1 MFHVEQ
7 FFDFLNPV
15 ESKLKK
21 YQEILLKWQKNF
33 NLISKNTEKDIWT
46 RHILDS
52 AQLWKYIPDS
62 VNCLLDIGSGA
73 GFPAVV
79 LAVLNTN
86 TPKIK
91 RIVMVEK
98 DVQKAVFLKEVI
110 RELSLTAEVLDCKIQ
125 EVQLEDVDVVTARAF
140 SSLKELI
147 ELMKPFYHKG
157 TIGLFLKGES
167 VDKEIN
173 ELNVP
178 VSLDKIQ
185 SLTHNKSQLVYVK
198 EIFYP

>member
-1 MFHVEQ
+1 MKQ
-7 FFDFLNPV
+7 FFEFLNPV
-15 ESKLKK
+15 EDKLKK

-33 NLISKNTEKDIWT
+33 NLISKNTQNDIWE

-52 AQLWKYIPDS
+52 AQLWPYIPNHT
-62 VNCLLDIGSGA
+62 NCLLDVGSGA
-73 GFPAVV
+73 GFPAIVI
-79 LAVLNTN
+79 AILNTN
-86 TPKIK
+86 QERIK

-110 RELSLTAEVLDCKIQ
+110 RELSLKAEVLNCKIQ
-125 EVQLEDVDVVTARAF
+125 EVQLTDVDVVTARAF
-140 SSLKELI
+140 SSLKNLI
-147 ELMKPFYHKG
+147 DMMRPFYHPG
-157 TIGLFLKGES
+157 TIGLFLKGET
-167 VDKEIN
+167 VDTEIN

-178 VSLDKIQ
+178 VSLDKVP